1 MKYEKDLEERVFR
14 FAVDTIKFINTIPYK
29 KEYDVFRYQLSK
41 SATSIGANYQESQ
54 AGSFA
59 EFKQRIQICL
69 REAKETH
76 YWYRII
82 NQLEIGDRNLCSILL
97 QESTEIM
104 LILGSIS
111 SKTKNKIKD

>member
-1 MKYEKDLEERVFR
+1 MLCVGRNIWKAFTERCL
-14 FAVDTIKFINTIPYK
+14 FIIESNLIWQGK
-29 KEYDVFRYQLSK
+29 
-41 SATSIGANYQESQ
+41 ESQ

-104 LILGSIS
+104 LIFGSIS